1 MFGKQ
6 NNLVTTPNAL
16 PRTTR
21 VDEVVSITSGKA
33 GKIIP
38 VAYVP
43 LLREDSL
50 GSGTMRVN
58 YQMAETA
65 ELLMNN
71 VNIRTQAWLV
81 PFLAFDR
88 FKGMDSLNRAYHKEP
103 EEPGGDVIPF
113 IEEMNMPAHGA
124 SEIYT
129 SLGLHYRPGQK
140 VNSAVVQAYNQ
151 IVNHRRRMASGKLPL
166 REENDQ
172 TLAEAFW
179 HRTQMGMVKPDF
191 DQAMIY
197 GEVDLN
203 VVSQDLAVKGIGH
216 VTNSGNPT
224 ASNSVRYTGG
234 TAAETGQTGW
244 KTEKD
249 AQAVADARL
258 FLRQDP
264 DNPGFPGVW
273 ADMSDAVISVSLAN
287 IDAARKSRAFAQLR
301 TKFQGHSDDYIIDL
315 LMSGIRIPDQA
326 LKQPM
331 LLANQETIFGY
342 SRRWASDGENLDKS
356 ATTGQSFTDL
366 RLALPPIN
374 TGGVVMITAEITPDQ
389 LFERQ
394 RDYFFTETDQA
405 KWPEYVRDSLDPE
418 PVEIKLNEEVDT
430 DHSAPTETFG
440 YAPLNH
446 RWMRQAPKVGGK
458 FYRPVVDEE
467 FDEDRQRIWA
477 VEETD
482 PTLSASFYLATEMH
496 QKVFMD
502 TEADPFEISSQGTFL
517 ISGHTFFGPGLR
529 EASDNYQRI
538 QEQMDYERIDKPD
551 GGVPFQAA
559 KGDKNAPGKTEEKA
573 AKE

>member
-38 VAYVP
+38 VAFVP
-43 LLREDSL
+43 LLREDNL

-81 PFLAFDR
+81 PHLAYDR
-88 FKGMDSLNRAYHKEP
+88 FNGMDSLNRSYRKEP
-103 EEPGGDVIPF
+103 EEEGGAVVPF
-113 IEEMNMPAHGA
+113 IEPMNMPAHGA
-124 SEIYT
+124 SEIFT
-129 SLGLHYRPGQK
+129 SLGLHYRPGQP
-140 VNSAVVQAYNQ
+140 VNAAVVQAYNQ
-151 IVNHRRRMASGKLPL
+151 IVNHRRKMASGKLPL
-166 REENDQ
+166 RDENDQ

-179 HRTQMGMVKPDF
+179 HKTQMAMVKPDF

-203 VVSQDLAVKGIGH
+203 VVSQDLPVEGISIVGA
-216 VTNSGNPT
+216 NQSGDAFFEKSATEFWVGGSGTKLSMDPLGLT
-224 ASNSVRYTGG
+224 ASMD
-234 TAAETGQTGW
+234 E
-244 KTEKD
+244 
-249 AQAVADARL
+249 
-258 FLRQDP
+258 
-264 DNPGFPGVW
+264 
-273 ADMSDAVISVSLAN
+273 MVISVSLAN

-301 TKFQGHSDDYIIDL
+301 SKFQGHSDDYIIDL

-342 SRRWASDGENLDKS
+342 SRRWASDGASLDKS
-356 ATTGQSFTDL
+356 ATTGQAFTDL
-366 RLALPPIN
+366 RLALPPVN
-374 TGGVVMITAEITPDQ
+374 TGGVVMVTAEITPDQ

-394 RDYFFTETDQA
+394 RDYYFTETDQA

-458 FYRPVVDEE
+458 FYRPVVDGE

-482 PTLSASFYLATEMH
+482 PSLSASFYLCTEMH

-538 QEQMDYERIDKPD
+538 QEQMDFERIDKPD
-551 GGVPFQAA
+551 GGVPFIAA
-559 KGDKNAPGKTEEKA
+559 KGDKNAPAKVTEEKKA
-573 AKE
+573 DKA

>member
-38 VAYVP
+38 VAFVP
-43 LLREDSL
+43 LLREDNL

-81 PFLAFDR
+81 PHLAYDR
-88 FKGMDSLNRAYHKEP
+88 FNGMDSLNRSYRKEP
-103 EEPGGDVIPF
+103 EEEGGAVVPF
-113 IEEMNMPAHGA
+113 IEPMNMPAHGA
-124 SEIYT
+124 SEIFT
-129 SLGLHYRPGQK
+129 SLGLHYRPGQP
-140 VNSAVVQAYNQ
+140 VNAAVVQAYNQ
-151 IVNHRRRMASGKLPL
+151 IVNHRRKMASGKLPL
-166 REENDQ
+166 RDENDQ

-179 HRTQMGMVKPDF
+179 HKTQMAMVKPDF

-203 VVSQDLAVKGIGH
+203 VVSQDLPVEGISIVGA
-216 VTNSGNPT
+216 NQSGDAFFEKSATEFWVGGSGTKMSVDPLGLT
-224 ASNSVRYTGG
+224 ASMD
-234 TAAETGQTGW
+234 E
-244 KTEKD
+244 
-249 AQAVADARL
+249 
-258 FLRQDP
+258 
-264 DNPGFPGVW
+264 
-273 ADMSDAVISVSLAN
+273 MVISVSLAN

-301 TKFQGHSDDYIIDL
+301 SKFQGHSDDYIIDL

-342 SRRWASDGENLDKS
+342 SRRWASDGASLDKS
-356 ATTGQSFTDL
+356 ATTGQAFTDL
-366 RLALPPIN
+366 RLALPPVN
-374 TGGVVMITAEITPDQ
+374 TGGVVMVTAEITPDQ

-394 RDYFFTETDQA
+394 RDYYFTETDQA

-458 FYRPVVDEE
+458 FYRPVVDGE

-482 PTLSASFYLATEMH
+482 PSLSASFYLCTEMH

-538 QEQMDYERIDKPD
+538 QEQMDFERIDKPD
-551 GGVPFQAA
+551 GGVPFIAA
-559 KGDKNAPGKTEEKA
+559 KGDKNAPAKVTEEKKA
-573 AKE
+573 EKE